1 MGQAREM
8 REIKAPFISV
18 VVISQNN
25 ASTISRT
32 LGSIVSQDCP
42 EPFEVIL
49 VDSGS
54 DGTAELVKAT
64 FPEVV
69 VVSLG
74 NPALPGKARNA
85 GLKIARG
92 VHVSFPGSHTELPPG
107 SLAARMEAH
116 RKGYAMVTGSILNG
130 TDTVAGWAS
139 YFIDHSTS
147 LPARPSGPLN
157 SPPNSCSYHRRVL
170 VQCGLFPEDRR
181 AGEDTIVNQRLWDA
195 GHRAYRDQRIMLTHI
210 TRCRT
215 PSRLTRHHF
224 MRGRAWGRILSERG
238 RSIDELDGY
247 LNARL
252 SLVDDCVKKWG
263 RDVADQYHVVKP
275 IIKLGVAAAWLGA
288 YSEFARAVGNK
299 VKSAN
304 SQAARIESALKPRSI
319 PRRGA
324 LIDPVLG
331 DLAE

>member
-1 MGQAREM
+1 MS
-8 REIKAPFISV
+8 EIRAPFISV

-25 ASTISRT
+25 ASTILRT
-32 LGSIVSQDCP
+32 LGSIVSQDCK
-42 EPFEVIL
+42 EPFEIIL

-54 DGTAELVKAT
+54 DGTAELVKST
-64 FPEVV
+64 FPEVIV
-69 VVSLG
+69 VNLG

-92 VHVSFPGSHTELPPG
+92 LHVSFPGSHTELLPG

-147 LPARPSGPLN
+147 LPERPSGPLK
-157 SPPNSCSYHRRVL
+157 SPPNSCSYNRRVL
-170 VQCGLFPEDRR
+170 VECGLFPEDRR
-181 AGEDTIVNQRLWDA
+181 AGEDTVANQRLWDA
-195 GHRAYRDQRIMLTHI
+195 GHRAYRDKGILLTHV

-238 RSIDELDGY
+238 RSLGEFDGY
-247 LNARL
+247 VSARL
-252 SLVDDCVKKWG
+252 GLIDDCVKKWG
-263 RDVADQYHVVKP
+263 GDVADRYYAAKP

-288 YSEFARAVGNK
+288 YSEFALAVGN
-299 VKSAN
+299 VVRFTDSEATH
-304 SQAARIESALKPRSI
+304 IESALKPKFISGH
-319 PRRGA
+319 GA
-324 LIDPVLG
+324 LIESVLR

>member
-1 MGQAREM
+1 M
-8 REIKAPFISV
+8 

-42 EPFEVIL
+42 EPFEVVL

-54 DGTAELVKAT
+54 DGTAELVKSA

-85 GLKIARG
+85 GLTIARG
-92 VHVSFPGSHTELPPG
+92 IHVSFPGSHTELPPG

-139 YFIDHSTS
+139 YFIDHSAS
-147 LPARPSGPLN
+147 LPERPSGPLN
-157 SPPNSCSYHRRVL
+157 APPNSCSYNRRVL
-170 VQCGLFPEDRR
+170 VNCGLFPEDRR

-195 GHRAYRDQRIMLTHI
+195 GHRAYRDKRIMLTHI

-238 RSIDELDGY
+238 CSLGELDGY
-247 LNARL
+247 VGARL
-252 SLVDDCVKKWG
+252 SRIDDCVKKWG
-263 RDVADQYHVVKP
+263 RDVADQYDGAKP
-275 IIKLGVAAAWLGA
+275 MIKLGVAAAWLGA
-288 YSEFARAVGNK
+288 YSEFVRAIGNK
-299 VKSAN
+299 VKSTN

-319 PRRGA
+319 SRHHA
-324 LIDPVLG
+324 VIEPVLR